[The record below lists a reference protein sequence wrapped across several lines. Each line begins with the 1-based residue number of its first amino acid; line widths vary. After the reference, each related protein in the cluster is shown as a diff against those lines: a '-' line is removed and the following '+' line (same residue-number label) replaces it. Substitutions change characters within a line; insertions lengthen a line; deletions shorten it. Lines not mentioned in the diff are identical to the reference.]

1 MISNAEGVCTRVF
14 TAALLTVITLGLA
27 SPVAAQDGYRV
38 STVIVSSGKSPTTSG
53 LAGTIQFRNDN
64 KGYME
69 VTVQQES
76 ARFMY
81 GRDFAAG
88 PLACSLYGV
97 VGYFQ
102 GAPFLSPYFYCGAPV
117 GQIAGQR
124 VFVGGLLWPGL
135 YLGREPDNWRD
146 DGHLN
151 PETMYATNLLM
162 ASINVGRVGA
172 TFSYLNVLDDPW
184 NFLPGVSYTH
194 PLTADFNVQ
203 GSATWNS
210 NAEDTMYYIGL
221 SWQVPRRTP

>member
-1 MISNAEGVCTRVF
+1 MISKAEGVCARVV
-14 TAALLTVITLGLA
+14 AAAVLVVVLGLA
-27 SPVAAQDGYRV
+27 SSAAAQDGYRA

-97 VGYFQ
+97 IGYFQ

-117 GQIAGQR
+117 GQIGGQR

-135 YLGREPDNWRD
+135 YLGREPDKWRD
-146 DGHLN
+146 DGRLN
-151 PETMYATNLLM
+151 PEPMFATNLVM
-162 ASINVGRVGA
+162 ANVNIGRFGA
-172 TFSYLNVLDDPW
+172 NVSYLNVLDDPW

-194 PLTADFNVQ
+194 PLSADFKVQ
-203 GSATWNS
+203 GSGTWNS
-210 NAEDTMYYIGL
+210 NSEDMMYYIGL
-221 SWQVPRRTP
+221 SWQVPRPTP